1 MAARVQQLVSKAKST
16 VAPIYSTAR
25 KEVVKQYDGLL
36 SKNSEY
42 VVKDPEQASKLLKQ
56 YTFTK
61 LASIPEGIATCKKE
75 AAAARHRLGQWRDLP
90 VTEAAMYAGFAA
102 EVFAWFCVGEIVG
115 RGGNVAGY
123 SV

>member
-61 LASIPEGIATCKKE
+61 LA
-75 AAAARHRLGQWRDLP
+75 R
-90 VTEAAMYAGFAA
+90 
-102 EVFAWFCVGEIVG
+102 
-115 RGGNVAGY
+115 
-123 SV
+123 